1 MDSPVRDS
9 AVMMGPMTGLA
20 QLEREALCATLVDV
34 GPDAPTL
41 SAPWTTRDLAAH
53 LVVRER
59 RPDALPGVLMPA
71 LAEHTQRVQDSYA
84 ANDWSTLVD
93 MVREGPPGWNP
104 TRVPAV
110 DDAINLAEFFVHHE
124 DILRAA
130 PGWTREGARRVSDD
144 TESALWTRLKQAGQL
159 LFRRSPVG
167 VVLFS
172 EEHGRHSAKGPTKK
186 GTVVLQGRPSELVL
200 FAFGRGEVADLDY
213 QGTEAAI
220 AALKGAEFSV

>member
-1 MDSPVRDS
+1 
-9 AVMMGPMTGLA
+9 MTGLA
-20 QLEREALCATLVDV
+20 QLEREALCATFVDV

-41 SAPWTTRDLAAH
+41 CSPWLTRDLAAH

-71 LAEHTQRVQDSYA
+71 LADHTQRVQDSYA
-84 ANDWSTLVD
+84 AQEWPALVD

-124 DILRAA
+124 DVLRAA
-130 PGWTREGARRVSDD
+130 PDWTPEKARPVSAD
-144 TESALWTRLKQAGQL
+144 TQAALWARLKQAGQL

-167 VVLFS
+167 VVLLS
-172 EEHGRHSAKGPTKK
+172 AEHGRHSVKGPTKK
-186 GTVVLQGRPSELVL
+186 GTVVLEGVPSEFVL
-200 FAFGRGEVADLDY
+200 FAFGRGSVADVRFE
-213 QGTEAAI
+213 GTEQAVAE
-220 AALKGAEFSV
+220 LKDADFGV

>member
-1 MDSPVRDS
+1 
-9 AVMMGPMTGLA
+9 MTGLA
-20 QLEREALCATLVDV
+20 QLEREALASTLADV

-41 SAPWTTRDLAAH
+41 CSPWHTRDLAAH

-84 ANDWSTLVD
+84 AQEWPALVD

-124 DILRAA
+124 DVLRAA
-130 PGWTREGARRVSDD
+130 PDWTPDRARTIDD
-144 TESALWTRLKQAGQL
+144 DVQAALWTRLKQAGQL
-159 LFRRSPVG
+159 IFRRSPVG
-167 VVLFS
+167 VVLLS
-172 EEHGRHSAKGPTKK
+172 ADHGRHSVKGPTKK
-186 GTVVLQGRPSELVL
+186 GTVVLEGRPSELVL
-200 FAFGRGEVADLDY
+200 FAFGRGEVADLQY
-213 QGTEAAI
+213 QGTEEAVADI
-220 AALKGAEFSV
+220 RNAEFGV